1 MVTRESGLV
10 APGFLGRDEIRVGP
24 DGLIYDLYRG
34 GVRRYDGRTLQFID
48 TFVKSA
54 SPAERGDISMDGGT
68 FAFGPDGHLYAA
80 FWGLHNVQRYD
91 GRTGALLNEF
101 VSIDADRLRDPRG
114 MAFGPDG
121 NLYVVTPQHFLTYS
135 GADGRLIKEIAAAS
149 GEQFFSLFFQPGG
162 TLCVSA
168 SDQWLRLDGTSGRLE
183 PFIRYWELMIYY
195 LARRV
200 GEEPGLRIALTGS
213 ELQNSLAWWLV
224 WRRGT
229 STQDAELAVQLATAA
244 VRDAPNN
251 GPIWHTL
258 GVAYYRAGRWEE
270 ARAALRKS
278 DELCGPTAYI
288 EFFLSMTHAR
298 LGNIG
303 EARASYD
310 RGCEL
315 LRSLG
320 NPVAGN
326 GVERKSAQPW
336 GEIRVRGIDGIF
348 LCFRKEAAELLGIN
362 TATE

>member
-1 MVTRESGLV
+1 MYLPVTSC
-10 APGFLGRDEIRVGP
+10 
-24 DGLIYDLYRG
+24 
-34 GVRRYDGRTLQFID
+34 
-48 TFVKSA
+48 SA
-54 SPAERGDISMDGGT
+54 SRWDFRS
-68 FAFGPDGHLYAA
+68 
-80 FWGLHNVQRYD
+80 
-91 GRTGALLNEF
+91 
-101 VSIDADRLRDPRG
+101 
-114 MAFGPDG
+114 
-121 NLYVVTPQHFLTYS
+121 S
-135 GADGRLIKEIAAAS
+135 GAVYSVLGAHDLLPCS
-149 GEQFFSLFFQPGG
+149 
-162 TLCVSA
+162 
-168 SDQWLRLDGTSGRLE
+168 
-183 PFIRYWELMIYY
+183 
-195 LARRV
+195 ARRRRTRF
-200 GEEPGLRIALTGS
+200 RIALTGS

-298 LGNIG
+298 SGNIG